1 MKTEAVKLELIQ
13 WLSNLNDK
21 EVLASMLQ
29 FKKNVQKYDWAD
41 DLSPEQ
47 IKQIEEGLEDIRK
60 GRTVPSKEVWKRYG
74 RKV

>member
-13 WLSNLNDK
+13 WLSGIND
-21 EVLASMLQ
+21 EDVLASILR

-41 DLSPEQ
+41 DLTPSQ
-47 IKQIEEGLEDIRK
+47 VKQIEEGLEDIRK
-60 GRTVPSKEVWKRYG
+60 GRTIPSKEVWKKYG